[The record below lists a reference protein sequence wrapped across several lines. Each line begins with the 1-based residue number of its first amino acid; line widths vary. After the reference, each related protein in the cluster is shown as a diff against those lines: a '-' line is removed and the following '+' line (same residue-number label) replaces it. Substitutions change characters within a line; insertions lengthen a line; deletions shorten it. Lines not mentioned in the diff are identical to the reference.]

1 MKSYLY
7 RSGNGNEGNYRRH
20 VVTLTDTDC
29 PFAAVAALLVN
40 EYQAGT
46 DTRAHIMAEVQTDG
60 EPEFGTAA
68 MVYEGPHGE
77 TEFGAAW
84 RTAELEPMEPSEL
97 DPLENLLADVLDIE
111 ALAYYI
117 ARTTTPLA

>member
-7 RSGNGNEGNYRRH
+7 RSGNGNEGNYKRH

-40 EYQAGT
+40 EYELQSSP
-46 DTRAHIMAEVQTDG
+46 RAHIMANVQTDG

-68 MVYEGPHGE
+68 TVYEGPEGE

-84 RTAELEPMEPSEL
+84 RTAELEPMEPSAL
-97 DPLENLLADVLDIE
+97 DKGENLLIDALDPE
-111 ALAYYI
+111 ALAYY
-117 ARTTTPLA
+117 TTRAHKP